1 VIGVVGALL
10 GSSGVVW
17 VALRFNREDAAGL
30 VGTMRDVSAELRT
43 ELARTQ
49 KERDGLRDE
58 VTALRVEIAKLR
70 GELAAYHER
79 RKEPRP

>member
-1 VIGVVGALL
+1 MIGVVGALL
-10 GSSGVVW
+10 GSSGIVW

-49 KERDGLRDE
+49 KERDTLRDE
-58 VTALRVEIAKLR
+58 VTALRVEIGKLR
-70 GELAAYHER
+70 SELAAYHER